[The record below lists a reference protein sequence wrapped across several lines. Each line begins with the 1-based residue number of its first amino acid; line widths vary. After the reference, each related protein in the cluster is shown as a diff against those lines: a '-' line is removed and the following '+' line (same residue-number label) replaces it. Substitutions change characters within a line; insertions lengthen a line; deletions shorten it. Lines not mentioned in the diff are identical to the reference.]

1 MPTLPLT
8 VTAVDYIGTDLY
20 GVTVAFRDGT
30 TANYI
35 VPASLAT
42 TEGVTISAVAMA
54 VLLEAEVTPRPGHHR
69 HHRRYDPRT
78 G

>member
-8 VTAVDYIGTDLY
+8 VTKVDYLGTDLY
-20 GVTVAFRDGT
+20 GVTVALRDGT

-42 TEGVTISAVAMA
+42 IEGVTISAVAMA
-54 VLLEAEVTPRPGHHR
+54 VLLDNEVAARSGHHR

>member
-1 MPTLPLT
+1 MATLPLT
-8 VTAVDYIGTDLY
+8 VTSVDYLGTDLY
-20 GVTVAFRDGT
+20 GVTVALRDGT

-42 TEGVTISAVAMA
+42 VEGVTISAVAMA
-54 VLLEAEVTPRPGHHR
+54 VLLEAEATPRSGHHR

-78 G
+78 A